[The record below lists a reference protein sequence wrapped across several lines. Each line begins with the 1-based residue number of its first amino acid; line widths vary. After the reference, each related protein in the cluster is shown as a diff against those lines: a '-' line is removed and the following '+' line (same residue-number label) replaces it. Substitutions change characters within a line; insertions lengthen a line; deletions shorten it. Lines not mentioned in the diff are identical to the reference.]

1 MKKVGLLGG
10 TFNPPHIGHLIM
22 ANEVK
27 HALQLDEVRLM
38 PTSIPPHKADPSD
51 ATPDQRLR
59 MVELA
64 VSGIPGL
71 TTSSFEVDR
80 GGVSY
85 TFDTMKALTEQE
97 PDTVFHFIIGG
108 DMIDMLHKWY
118 KIDELMKIVT
128 FVGVGR
134 PGTVGETQYPIR
146 MVQIPEI
153 DLSSTVIRT
162 RLQTGGTIKF
172 LVPDNIGTYIRREGL
187 YGSRIIDSGT

>member
-51 ATPDQRLR
+51 ASPDQRLR

-64 VSGIPGL
+64 VSEITGI
-71 TTSSFEVDR
+71 TASSFEVDR

-97 PDTVFHFIIGG
+97 PDTKFYFIIGG
-108 DMIDMLHKWY
+108 DMIDMLHRWY

-134 PGTVGETQYPIR
+134 PGTIGETQYPITKL
-146 MVQIPEI
+146 QIPEI
-153 DLSSTVIRT
+153 DLSSTFIRN
-162 RLQTGGTIKF
+162 RLKTGGTIQF
-172 LVPDNIGTYIRREGL
+172 LVPGSIEEFIRQEGL
-187 YGSRIIDSGT
+187 YGNPSIDNGN

>member
-51 ATPDQRLR
+51 ATPNQRLS

-71 TTSSFEVDR
+71 SASSFEVDR
-80 GGVSY
+80 GGISY
-85 TFDTMKALTEQE
+85 TFDTIKALKEQE
-97 PDTVFHFIIGG
+97 PDTDFHFIIGG
-108 DMIDMLHKWY
+108 DMIDMLPNWY
-118 KIDELMKIVT
+118 KIDELMKIVK

-134 PGTVGETQYPIR
+134 PGTEGKTHYPIA

-153 DLSSTVIRT
+153 DLSSTLIRN
-162 RLQTGGTIKF
+162 RLQTGGTIQF
-172 LVPDNIGTYIRREGL
+172 LVPEKIGTYIRQEEL
-187 YGSRIIDSGT
+187 YGIRRADNGS

>member
-134 PGTVGETQYPIR
+134 PGTVGETQYPIT

>member
-22 ANEVK
+22 ANEVR

-51 ATPDQRLR
+51 ATPEQRLR
-59 MVELA
+59 MVEIA
-64 VSGIPGL
+64 ISDTPGL
-71 TTSSFEVDR
+71 SSSSFEVDR

-85 TFDTMKALTEQE
+85 TFDTMKALTELE
-97 PDTVFHFIIGG
+97 PGAKFFFIIGG

-128 FVGVGR
+128 FVGVTR
-134 PGTVGETQYPIR
+134 PGTIGETRYPIT
-146 MVQIPEI
+146 MVKIPEI
-153 DLSSTVIRT
+153 DLSSTLIRD
-162 RLQTGGTIKF
+162 RLQTGGTIQF
-172 LVPDNIGTYIRREGL
+172 LVPDDVETYIRQEGL
-187 YGSRIIDSGT
+187 YANRSFTN

>member
-38 PTSIPPHKADPSD
+38 PTSAPPHKADPSD
-51 ATPDQRLR
+51 ATPEQRLR
-59 MVELA
+59 MVEIA

-71 TTSSFEVDR
+71 NASSFEVDR
-80 GGVSY
+80 GGISY
-85 TFDTMKALTEQE
+85 TVDTIKALKEQE
-97 PDTVFHFIIGG
+97 PDVDFHFIIGG
-108 DMIDMLHKWY
+108 DMIDMLPNWY
-118 KIDELMKIVT
+118 KIDELMKIVK

-134 PGTVGETQYPIR
+134 PGTEGKTRYPIT

-153 DLSSTVIRT
+153 DLSSTLIRN
-162 RLQTGGTIKF
+162 RLQTGGTIQF
-172 LVPDNIGTYIRREGL
+172 LVPEDIGEFIRQEEL
-187 YGSRIIDSGT
+187 YGIRNVENGA

>member
-22 ANEVK
+22 ANEVM

-51 ATPDQRLR
+51 ATQEQRLR

-71 TTSSFEVDR
+71 TASSFEVDR

-85 TFDTMKALTEQE
+85 TFDTMKALKELE
-97 PDTVFHFIIGG
+97 PDTEFHFIIGG
-108 DMIDMLHKWY
+108 DMIDMLHNWY

-134 PGTVGETQYPIR
+134 PGTVGETQYPIT

-153 DLSSTVIRT
+153 DLSSTLIRN
-162 RLQTGGTIKF
+162 RLQTGGTIQF
-172 LVPDNIGTYIRREGL
+172 LVPESIGTYILQEEL
-187 YGSRIIDSGT
+187 YGTCEIDSGT

>member
-51 ATPDQRLR
+51 ATPNQRLS

-71 TTSSFEVDR
+71 SASSFEVDR
-80 GGVSY
+80 GGISY
-85 TFDTMKALTEQE
+85 TFDTIKALKEQE
-97 PDTVFHFIIGG
+97 PDTDFHFIIGG
-108 DMIDMLHKWY
+108 DMIDMLPNWY
-118 KIDELMKIVT
+118 KIDELMKIVK

-134 PGTVGETQYPIR
+134 PGTEGKTHYPVT

-153 DLSSTVIRT
+153 DLSSTLIRN
-162 RLQTGGTIKF
+162 RLQTGGTIQF
-172 LVPDNIGTYIRREGL
+172 LVPEKIGTFIRQEEL
-187 YGSRIIDSGT
+187 YGIRSADNGS

>member
-1 MKKVGLLGG
+1 MKKIGLLGG

-51 ATPDQRLR
+51 ATPEQRLR

-64 VSGIPGL
+64 VSGTPGL
-71 TTSSFEVDR
+71 TASSYEVDR

-85 TFDTMKALTEQE
+85 TYDTMKALKKQE
-97 PDTVFHFIIGG
+97 PDTEFHFIIGG

-134 PGTVGETQYPIR
+134 PGTVGETQYPIT
-146 MVQIPEI
+146 MIQIPEI
-153 DLSSTVIRT
+153 DLSSTVIRN
-162 RLQTGGTIKF
+162 RLQTGGTIQF
-172 LVPDNIGTYIRREGL
+172 LVPDDIETYIRQEGL
-187 YGSRIIDSGT
+187 YANRTNGSGT

>member
-51 ATPDQRLR
+51 ATPEQRLR
-59 MVELA
+59 MVEIA
-64 VSGIPGL
+64 VSDAPGL
-71 TTSSFEVDR
+71 HSSSFEVDR

-97 PDTVFHFIIGG
+97 PDTEFFFIIGG

-118 KIDELMKIVT
+118 KIDELMNIVT
-128 FVGVGR
+128 FVGVAR
-134 PGTVGETQYPIR
+134 PGTIGETRYPIT

-153 DLSSTVIRT
+153 DLSSTLIRN
-162 RLQTGGTIKF
+162 RMQTGGTIQF
-172 LVPDNIGTYIRREGL
+172 LVPDDIETYIRQEGL
-187 YGSRIIDSGT
+187 YANRPVTD

>member
-27 HALQLDEVRLM
+27 HALHLDEVRLM

-51 ATPDQRLR
+51 ATPEQRLR

-64 VSGIPGL
+64 VIGIPGL
-71 TTSSFEVDR
+71 TASSFEVDR

-97 PDTVFHFIIGG
+97 PDTNFHFIIGG

-134 PGTVGETQYPIR
+134 PGTIGETQYPITMR
-146 MVQIPEI
+146 PN
-153 DLSSTVIRT
+153 
-162 RLQTGGTIKF
+162 
-172 LVPDNIGTYIRREGL
+172 P
-187 YGSRIIDSGT
+187 

>member
-51 ATPDQRLR
+51 ATPEQRLR
-59 MVELA
+59 MVEIA
-64 VSGIPGL
+64 VSDTPGL
-71 TTSSFEVDR
+71 HSSSFEVDR

-97 PDTVFHFIIGG
+97 PGTEFFFIIGG

-118 KIDELMKIVT
+118 KIDELMNIVT
-128 FVGVGR
+128 FVGVAR
-134 PGTVGETQYPIR
+134 PGTIGKTRYPIT

-153 DLSSTVIRT
+153 DLSSTLIRK
-162 RLQTGGTIKF
+162 RMQTGGTIQY
-172 LVPDNIGTYIRREGL
+172 LVPDDIETYIRQEGL
-187 YGSRIIDSGT
+187 YANRPVTD